1 MREERGVITIA
12 FWASVTL
19 MVVLTILSVAAP
31 GLREV
36 WSFNL
41 LAVTC
46 AALAMVSSAFL
57 FLRERRINR
66 QQMRALRRESRDI
79 SREEETEWTPKELL
93 YVAAFLIS
101 FMFVWYL
108 GPNVLLTF

>member
-1 MREERGVITIA
+1 MREERGEPTKGPRNSSPTIRPLGVITIA

-19 MVVLTILSVAAP
+19 MVVLTILSGAAP

-41 LAVTC
+41 LGVTC

-57 FLRERRINR
+57 FWRERRINR
-66 QQMRALRRESRDI
+66 QQVRALRREDRDI
-79 SREEETEWTPKELL
+79 SREDETEWTPKEL
-93 YVAAFLIS
+93 
-101 FMFVWYL
+101 
-108 GPNVLLTF
+108 